1 MARSAQDRRLL
12 AQLGMMLRM
21 TSARPFSWIAGAVV
35 VSLILALLDTIGV
48 AAMIPLTA
56 LISGAEPDS
65 GALGAFAD
73 WTGTTSPETLI
84 PLVAGGIALIF
95 VVKSVASIAFR
106 WWLLG
111 RTSRVSAL
119 LSTELLRR
127 YMLSPYAAH
136 RTRERNEVY
145 RNIMEATGQASSV
158 LMAVLSLVTDFMLLA
173 FITVVLAVT
182 APVVTL
188 ATVLLFAVFVL
199 GLQRALRNLQSRI
212 GEEIAASGLEAWGF
226 LLPALDGFREARL
239 TSSARVFVD
248 GYQRSRLRGAEA
260 GRKISIVAEA
270 PRYVLEIGFIVAIA
284 GIAIV
289 LFTTGTPGQALT
301 VLGVFGAAALRAL
314 PTLNRVAANFAT
326 VRTGEVGLN
335 LMTDAIDQLDAEGT
349 VHDETPA
356 GDEPYSGDI
365 DLHDVTFRYLDSDVP
380 VIDALSLTIE
390 QNRTTAFVG
399 SSGAGKSTLLDL
411 ILALLE
417 PTSGSIECGG
427 RSILDD
433 RATWYAGLGVVPQE
447 VYLVND
453 SLKANV
459 AFGIE
464 AERIDT
470 DRVRKVI
477 ALAQLEGLVG
487 ELPDGLDTR
496 IGERGVRL
504 SGGQRQRIGLAR
516 ALYREPTILV
526 LDEATSALDNATER
540 EITETL
546 TGLKGTLTIIIVA
559 HRLSTVRNADRLVFL
574 KGGRIDAEGTFE
586 EVRANSAEFNRLV
599 ELGDLS

>member
-1 MARSAQDRRLL
+1 MTRSANDRGLL
-12 AQLGMMLRM
+12 AQLVEMLRL
-21 TSARPFSWIAGAVV
+21 TSAKPFGWIAGAVA
-35 VSLILALLDTIGV
+35 VSLLLAALDTIGV

-65 GALGAFAD
+65 GVLAVIAD
-73 WTGTTSPETLI
+73 WVGTTSSATLI
-84 PLVAGGIALIF
+84 PIVAVGIAVVF
-95 VVKSVASIAFR
+95 VLKSVISIAFR
-106 WWLLG
+106 WWMLG

-145 RNIMEATGQASSV
+145 RNIMESTTQASSV
-158 LMAVLSLVTDFMLLA
+158 LMAVLSILTDFMLLA
-173 FITVVLAVT
+173 AITIVLAVT
-182 APVVTL
+182 APLITL
-188 ATVLLFAVFVL
+188 ATVILFAVFVL
-199 GLQRALRNLQSRI
+199 GLQRALRSLQSRI
-212 GEEIAASGLEAWGF
+212 GEEIADSGLAAWGF
-226 LLPALDGFREARL
+226 LLPALDGFRETRL
-239 TSSARVFVD
+239 TSSANVFVA
-248 GYQRSRLRGAEA
+248 GYERSRLRGAHA
-260 GRKISIVAEA
+260 GRQLAIVAEA
-270 PRYVLEIGFIVAIA
+270 PRYVLEIGFVVAIA
-284 GIAIV
+284 GISIV
-289 LFTTGTPGQALT
+289 LFATGTPGQALT

-326 VRTGEVGLN
+326 VRTGQVGLN
-335 LMTDAIDQLDAEGT
+335 LMTGALDRLNSEGT
-349 VHDETPA
+349 AYDETPRS
-356 GDEPYSGDI
+356 EQPYSGDI
-365 DLHDVTFRYLDSDVP
+365 AIRDLTFRYADADAP

-417 PTSGSIECGG
+417 PTAGTIECGG
-427 RSILDD
+427 RSIFDD
-433 RATWYAGLGVVPQE
+433 RATWYAGLGVVPQD

-453 SLKANV
+453 TLKANV

-464 AERIDT
+464 ADRIDT
-470 DRVRKVI
+470 DRVREVI
-477 ALAQLEGLVG
+477 TLAQLDGLVR
-487 ELPDGLDTR
+487 ELPAGLETR
-496 IGERGVRL
+496 LGERGVRL

-516 ALYREPTILV
+516 ALYRDPTVLV

-546 TGLKGTLTIIIVA
+546 ERLKGTLTIIIVA
-559 HRLSTVRNADRLVFL
+559 HRLSTIRDADRLVFL
-574 KGGRIDAEGTFE
+574 KDGKIDAEGTFSE
-586 EVRANSAEFNRLV
+586 LRASSPEFDRLV

>member
-1 MARSAQDRRLL
+1 MARSAQDRRLIT
-12 AQLGMMLRM
+12 QLGEMLRL
-21 TSARPFSWIAGAVV
+21 TSANPFRWITGAMV
-35 VSLILALLDTIGV
+35 VSLILAALDTIGV
-48 AAMIPLTA
+48 AAMIPLTQ
-56 LISGAEPDS
+56 LISGTEPDD
-65 GALGAFAD
+65 GALGAIAE
-73 WTGTTSPETLI
+73 WAGTTSSATLI

-95 VVKSVASIAFR
+95 VVKSVISIGFR

-111 RTSRVSAL
+111 RTSRVAAL
-119 LSTELLRR
+119 LSTEMLRR
-127 YMLSPYAAH
+127 YMLAPYASH

-158 LMAVLSLVTDFMLLA
+158 LMAVLSIVTDFMLLA
-173 FITVVLAVT
+173 AITVVLAVT
-182 APVVTL
+182 APVITL

-199 GLQRALRNLQSRI
+199 GLQRSLRNLQSRI
-212 GEEIAASGLEAWGF
+212 GEEIAESGLEAWGF
-226 LLPALDGFREARL
+226 ILPALDGFRETRL

-248 GYQRSRLRGAEA
+248 GYKRSRLRGAHA
-260 GRKISIVAEA
+260 GRQLAIVAEA
-270 PRYVLEIGFIVAIA
+270 PRYVLEIGFVVAIA
-284 GIAIV
+284 GISII

-314 PTLNRVAANFAT
+314 PTLNRVAANLAT
-326 VRTGEVGLN
+326 VRTGQVGLN
-335 LMTDAIDQLDAEGT
+335 LMTGAIDRLDAEGA
-349 VHDETPA
+349 VHDETA
-356 GDEPYSGDI
+356 GTDEPYSGDI
-365 DLHDVTFRYLDSDVP
+365 DILDVTFRYLDSDVP
-380 VIDALSLTIE
+380 VIDTLSLTIK
-390 QNRTTAFVG
+390 QNQTTAFVG

-433 RATWYAGLGVVPQE
+433 RATWYATLGVVPQD
-447 VYLVND
+447 VYLIND

-459 AFGIE
+459 AFGVE
-464 AERIDT
+464 PDRIDT
-470 DRVRKVI
+470 DRVREVV
-477 ALAQLEGLVG
+477 ALAQLEGLIRD
-487 ELPDGLDTR
+487 LPDGLETR
-496 IGERGVRL
+496 LGERGVRL

-516 ALYREPTILV
+516 ALYRDPSVLV

-546 TGLKGTLTIIIVA
+546 SRLNGSLTIIIVA

-574 KGGRIDAEGTFE
+574 KDGRIEAAGTFDE
-586 EVRANSAEFNRLV
+586 LRASSAEFNRLV

>member
-1 MARSAQDRRLL
+1 MARSAQDRRLF
-12 AQLGMMLRM
+12 AQLAMMLRM
-21 TSARPFSWIAGAVV
+21 TSARPFSWIAGAIVA
-35 VSLILALLDTIGV
+35 SLVLAVLDTIGV

-65 GALGAFAD
+65 GVLGAIAD
-73 WTGTTSPETLI
+73 WAGTTSSATLI

-95 VVKSVASIAFR
+95 VVKSIASIIFR

-111 RTSRVSAL
+111 RTSRIAAL
-119 LSTELLRR
+119 LSTEVMRR
-127 YMLSPYAAH
+127 YMLSTYAAH
-136 RTRERNEVY
+136 RTRERNEMY

-173 FITVVLAVT
+173 AITVVLAIS
-182 APVVTL
+182 APLITL
-188 ATVLLFAVFVL
+188 ATVLFFAVFVL

-212 GEEIAASGLEAWGF
+212 GEEIAASGLDAWGF

-239 TSSARVFVD
+239 TSSARVFID
-248 GYQRSRLRGAEA
+248 GYRRSRLRGAHA
-260 GRKISIVAEA
+260 GRQLSLVAEV

-284 GIAIV
+284 GISIV
-289 LFTTGTPGQALT
+289 LFTSGTPGQALT

-335 LMTDAIDQLDAEGT
+335 LMTDAFHQLDAEGS
-349 VHDETPA
+349 VHDESPS
-356 GDEPYSGDI
+356 GDKPYSGDI
-365 DLHDVTFRYLDSDVP
+365 DVRDVTFGYLDSDVP
-380 VIDALSLTIE
+380 IIDAVSLTIE

-411 ILALLE
+411 ILGLLE

-433 RATWYAGLGVVPQE
+433 RATWYGGLGVVPQD

-464 AERIDT
+464 PERIDIG
-470 DRVRKVI
+470 RVQHVI
-477 ALAQLEGLVG
+477 GLAQLDGLVG
-487 ELPDGLDTR
+487 TLPDGLDTR
-496 IGERGVRL
+496 LGERGVRL

-516 ALYREPTILV
+516 ALYRNPAILV

-546 TGLKGTLTIIIVA
+546 TRLKGTLTIIIVA

-574 KGGRIDAEGTFE
+574 KDGLIDAEGTFAE
-586 EVRANSAEFNRLV
+586 LRTNSAEFNRLV

>member
-1 MARSAQDRRLL
+1 MARSADDPRLF
-12 AQLGMMLRM
+12 AQLGDMLRL
-21 TSARPFSWIAGAVV
+21 TSANPFRWIAGAVV
-35 VSLILALLDTIGV
+35 VSLALAALDTIGV

-65 GALGAFAD
+65 GALGAIAD
-73 WTGTTSPETLI
+73 WAGTTSPATLI

-95 VVKSVASIAFR
+95 IVKSVAAIIFR

-127 YMLSPYAAH
+127 YTLSPYAAH
-136 RTRERNEVY
+136 RTRERNQIY
-145 RNIMEATGQASSV
+145 RNVMDATTQASSV
-158 LMAVLSLVTDFMLLA
+158 LMAVLSIATDLMLLA
-173 FITVVLAVT
+173 AITVVLAIT

-212 GEEIAASGLEAWGF
+212 GEEIAESSLEAWGF

-239 TSSARVFVD
+239 TSSARVFID
-248 GYQRSRLRGAEA
+248 GYERSRLRNAHA
-260 GRKISIVAEA
+260 GRQLSMVAEA

-284 GIAIV
+284 GISIV

-301 VLGVFGAAALRAL
+301 ILGVFGAAALRAL

-326 VRTGEVGLN
+326 VRTGQVGLN
-335 LMTDAIDQLDAEGT
+335 VMTRAIDQLDAEGE
-349 VHDETPA
+349 VHNENP
-356 GDEPYSGDI
+356 GSEEPYSGAI
-365 DLHDVTFRYLDSDVP
+365 DVREVTFCYPDSDVP
-380 VIDALSLTIE
+380 VIDGLSLTIE

-411 ILALLE
+411 ILGLLE

-433 RATWYAGLGVVPQE
+433 RAIWYAGLGVVPQD

-459 AFGIE
+459 AFGVE
-464 AERIDT
+464 PQRIDT
-470 DRVRKVI
+470 EQVQRVI
-477 ALAQLEGLVG
+477 GLAQLDDLVRM
-487 ELPDGLDTR
+487 LPDGLDTR
-496 IGERGVRL
+496 LGERGVRL

-546 TGLKGTLTIIIVA
+546 TRLKGTLTIIIVA
-559 HRLSTVRNADRLVFL
+559 HRLSTVRNADRLLFL
-574 KGGRIDAEGTFE
+574 KDGQIDAEGSFTE
-586 EVRANSAEFNRLV
+586 LRANSAEFSRLV

>member
-1 MARSAQDRRLL
+1 MSRPVRKQRLS
-12 AQLGMMLRM
+12 AQLGEILRL
-21 TSARPFSWIAGAVV
+21 TSANPFRWIAGAVL
-35 VSLILALLDTIGV
+35 VSLILAALDTIGV
-48 AAMIPLTA
+48 AAMIPLTE
-56 LISGAEPDS
+56 LIAGGDTDS
-65 GALGAFAD
+65 GSLRVISEWA
-73 WTGTTSPETLI
+73 GTTASSTLI
-84 PLVAGGIALIF
+84 PLVAGGIAVIF
-95 VVKSVASIAFR
+95 VVKSVMSIAFR

-111 RTSRVSAL
+111 RTSRVTAL
-119 LSTELLRR
+119 LSTELMRR
-127 YMLSPYAAH
+127 YMLAPYAAH

-173 FITVVLAVT
+173 AITIVLALT
-182 APVVTL
+182 APVITL
-188 ATVLLFAVFVL
+188 ATVLLFGVFVL

-270 PRYVLEIGFIVAIA
+270 PRYVLEIGFIIAIA
-284 GIAIV
+284 GISIV

-335 LMTDAIDQLDAEGT
+335 LMTRAIDQLDSEGA
-349 VHDETPA
+349 VHDETPR
-356 GDEPYSGDI
+356 GGQPYSGDI
-365 DLHDVTFRYLDSDVP
+365 DLRNVTFRYLDSDVP
-380 VIDALSLTIE
+380 VIDALTLTIE
-390 QNRTTAFVG
+390 KNRTTAFVG

-411 ILALLE
+411 ILGLLE
-417 PTSGSIECGG
+417 PTSGTIECGG

-433 RATWYAGLGVVPQE
+433 RATWYAGLGVVPQD

-464 AERIDT
+464 AERIDI
-470 DRVRKVI
+470 DRVRDVV
-477 ALAQLEGLVG
+477 ALAQLDGLIA

-496 IGERGVRL
+496 LGERGVRL

-516 ALYREPTILV
+516 ALYRRPRVLV

-546 TGLKGTLTIIIVA
+546 TRLKGTVTIIIVA

-574 KGGRIDAEGTFE
+574 SEGRIDAEGTFAE
-586 EVRANSAEFNRLV
+586 LRTSSAEFNRLV